1 MEKLLKIEKERVEI
15 GNKIIEALKKE
26 MLDYL
31 EKIEKNK
38 FSLIQT
44 DFYIQRSYYIEKR
57 VKEIREKIINKN
69 ISNDELFKMYV
80 GESYDDRIFNEK
92 FVSLIEKRIV
102 VKNNDDKKYTNI
114 KDFSYFNDIFGSE
127 KINNHNFTIGIEQKK
142 LSEIFEVF
150 KKNNIFIYFEEKN
163 ENKLKYKKLK
173 TKDDFLKVFT
183 EELRNHY
190 INSEEKEIYYYIL
203 RNFFNPFFTK
213 IEEIIN
219 NRKNDIQFDNFFGFY
234 QLDNNFLI
242 DLIKNFKIKDII

>member
-38 FSLIQT
+38 FSLIQI

-102 VKNNDDKKYTNI
+102 VKNNDDKKYINI

-150 KKNNIFIYFEEKN
+150 KKIIYLFI
-163 ENKLKYKKLK
+163 LKKKMK
-173 TKDDFLKVFT
+173 T
-183 EELRNHY
+183 N
-190 INSEEKEIYYYIL
+190 
-203 RNFFNPFFTK
+203 
-213 IEEIIN
+213 
-219 NRKNDIQFDNFFGFY
+219 
-234 QLDNNFLI
+234 
-242 DLIKNFKIKDII
+242 